1 MNNFKEDLMLQYS
14 PLDTPAAP
22 AADGLHYSL
31 LDQALIRA
39 RLVDGGQLVHYT
51 LPDLLAALTQDAVR
65 DFPALRPHQR
75 HPWHAFLVQ
84 LAALALHHAGQSQPF
99 TTASAW
105 KDALLA
111 LTPDH
116 PNGAA
121 WCLITPHD
129 QPAFMQAPVPNGK
142 ISDWKNTLTAPDE
155 LDMLVTSKNH
165 DLKAARMQHALPDDW
180 MMALISL
187 QTQEGFLGS
196 GNYGISRM
204 NGGFANRPAMGALPL
219 GNWGRRWQ
227 RDVAAL
233 LKHRDKTVEQMELQS
248 QNGIALLWVKPW
260 DGESSLA
267 FAALDPFYIEICRRI
282 RFVQAEDGKAICAM
296 TTGSKA
302 ARVDAKTR
310 NGITGDPWMPI
321 DPAAGKALTI
331 GADGF
336 HYKLA
341 AELVFGSKY
350 RHPIAQEIEAT
361 EGTAGIVVLA
371 QGIARGQGKTEGYH
385 ERRIPISPKVRNLFR
400 KKQTD
405 QLANVAGER
414 VRAIGQI
421 RYVLKSSIET
431 LFDNAKPRNK
441 PSDIPDSIKTKAE
454 NYIKQFEQAEDT
466 HFFDELNAEIES
478 DDPDHTRLQWLLSM
492 ADRAEVIL
500 KNAFVAG
507 PQSGERRYRAQSAAL
522 SRFHGGLRS
531 DKTLLPT
538 LANYYRQL
546 TQETEHEPV

>member
-1 MNNFKEDLMLQYS
+1 MLQYS
-14 PLDTPAAP
+14 PLDTPAAS
-22 AADGLHYSL
+22 AAEGLHYSL

-39 RLVDGGQLVHYT
+39 RLVDGGQQIHYT

-84 LAALALHHAGQSQPF
+84 LAAIALHHAGQSQPF

-105 KDALLA
+105 KAALLA

-121 WCLITPHD
+121 WCLISPHD
-129 QPAFMQAPVPNGK
+129 QPAFMQAPVPDGK
-142 ISDWKNTLTAPDE
+142 ISDWKNTLAAPDE

-180 MMALISL
+180 MMALMSL

-204 NGGFANRPAMGALPL
+204 NGGFANRPAIGAMPQ

-233 LKHRDKTVEQMELQS
+233 LKHRDKTVAQMELQS

-282 RFVQAEDGKAICAM
+282 RLTPAADGKTMLAI

-350 RHPIAQEIEAT
+350 RHPITQEIEAT
-361 EGTAGIVVLA
+361 DGTAGIMVLA

-385 ERRIPISPKVRNLFR
+385 ERRIPISPKVRNMLR
-400 KKQTD
+400 QKQTD
-405 QLANVAGER
+405 PLAKIAGER
-414 VRAIGQI
+414 VNAIAKI
-421 RYVLKSSIET
+421 RGVLWTGLST
-431 LFDNAKPRNK
+431 LFDQGAAKDK
-441 PSDIPDSIKTKAE
+441 FSDSAKDKAARFT
-454 NYIKQFEQAEDT
+454 QSFEHAEDT
-466 HFFDELNAEIES
+466 RFFDELNIEIES
-478 DDPDHTRLQWLLSM
+478 DDPENTRLQWILSM

-531 DKTLLPT
+531 DKTLPT